1 MMISLFSKTKYYKQ
15 CRHNSNII
23 CILWNN
29 AAKIQTIFHS
39 SKHFPDYLR
48 IYHAIAPAACR
59 VFTSCKTA
67 HCRKLNR
74 GAGDSPAVVHFSF
87 FPTIPYISITTLLFN
102 NLIPLLRNFGVLILI
117 SQSTTKT
124 VPFSEHKTFSSCI
137 SLK

>member
-15 CRHNSNII
+15 CRHNSNLIR
-23 CILWNN
+23 ILCNN

-39 SKHFPDYLR
+39 SKHFSDYLQFN
-48 IYHAIAPAACR
+48 HANTTLPYGI
-59 VFTSCKTA
+59 TSCNTA